1 MFVYA
6 TKPGQEE
13 SGTDASFCDTG
24 AKIWRQQA
32 LWYGGSETFDGN
44 DAPRAAA
51 ELEINLFGIL
61 LLQEACGS
69 YSRRQRFLIRAP
81 QWLAILQ
88 VLDLA
93 QYLASCWLYQHIFGL
108 LMLKQSLPPL
118 KMEFCLYRIFF
129 TPRALCSRSGYCWAC
144 HGLSSHAQDTKQL
157 ACACALGILVCL
169 TCCWL
174 WLLLSA
180 TLNGGSC
187 YVASLPWH
195 W

>member
-32 LWYGGSETFDGN
+32 LWYGGSETFEDN

-61 LLQEACGS
+61 SLQEACGS

-81 QWLAILQ
+81 HWPVVLQ
-88 VLDLA
+88 ALKLA
-93 QYLASCWLYQHIFGL
+93 QYL
-108 LMLKQSLPPL
+108 PPW
-118 KMEFCLYRIFF
+118 
-129 TPRALCSRSGYCWAC
+129 WA
-144 HGLSSHAQDTKQL
+144 
-157 ACACALGILVCL
+157 
-169 TCCWL
+169 
-174 WLLLSA
+174 
-180 TLNGGSC
+180 
-187 YVASLPWH
+187 
-195 W
+195 